1 MTLAQF
7 LTDLQDILQRDEPL
21 TPNTVLTD
29 VEEWDS
35 LAAMGCLAYFDRMF
49 GVKTTF
55 AQYQQVRTVADVVA
69 MVQDHVK

>member
-1 MTLAQF
+1 MTLEQF

-21 TPNTVLTD
+21 TPETLLTG

-35 LAAMGCLAYFDRMF
+35 LAIMGCLAYFDRKF

-55 AQYQQVRTVADVVA
+55 AQYQKVRTVADVVA
-69 MVQDHVK
+69 MAQDHIK

>member
-7 LTDLQDILQRDEPL
+7 LIDFQDILQRDEPL
-21 TPNTVLTD
+21 TPETLLTG

-35 LAAMGCLAYFDRMF
+35 LAVMGCLAYFDRKF

-55 AQYQQVRTVADVVA
+55 AQYQQIRTVADVVA
-69 MVQDHVK
+69 MVSGHVK

>member
-21 TPNTVLTD
+21 TPETLLTG

-35 LAAMGCLAYFDRMF
+35 LAIMGCLAYFDRKF
-49 GVKTTF
+49 DVKTTF
-55 AQYQQVRTVADVVA
+55 AQYQQVRTVADLVA
-69 MVQDHVK
+69 MVRDNVK

>member
-7 LTDLQDILQRDEPL
+7 LTELQDILQVDEPL
-21 TPNTVLTD
+21 TPDTLLTD

-35 LAAMGCLAYFDRMF
+35 LVVMGCLAYFDRKF

-55 AQYQQVRTVADVVA
+55 AQYQKVRTVADVVA

>member
-7 LTDLQDILQRDEPL
+7 LTDLQDILQRDEAL
-21 TPNTVLTD
+21 TPDTLLTD

-35 LAAMGCLAYFDRMF
+35 LAVMGCLAYFDRKF

>member
-35 LAAMGCLAYFDRMF
+35 LAVMGCLAYFDRMF

>member
-1 MTLAQF
+1 MTLEQF

-21 TPNTVLTD
+21 TPDTLLTD

-35 LAAMGCLAYFDRMF
+35 LAVMGCLAYFDRKF

-55 AQYQQVRTVADVVA
+55 AQYQQIRTVADVVA

>member
-35 LAAMGCLAYFDRMF
+35 LAVMGCLAYFDRKF